1 MARTVDTSST
11 LEDFRQSYNGL
22 AEEIG
27 GLSDLRTSN
36 KTSVVNAINSIQ
48 DQFFFFQD
56 HEFDGSD
63 GASSNTVFSGA
74 DNFGVTLKYSVN
86 RLLVFKNGTLLRRGT
101 EFTATNGTS
110 VTLTSSAANSDIIRI
125 VTYTGSYEGVSAAV
139 TGQSGANNLISAGG
153 ALHNNNSGG
162 FVINGDS
169 NTVQLPTV
177 SNSVEFNGSNGV
189 FFNDNIFVNAES
201 SSPNEIR
208 FRDADNSNYVALKA
222 ANTIGSN
229 VSFVLPSSDGSN
241 GHVLKTDG
249 SGNLSFGTAVPS
261 GVDVTANNS
270 TDETIFPV
278 FVDGQTGEQGL
289 ETDSGFTYNPSSGT
303 LTATIF
309 VGALTGNSSTATALA
324 NARTIGG
331 VSFDGT
337 ANINLPG
344 VNASGNQDTS
354 GNAATA
360 TALATARTIHGV
372 SFDGSA
378 NIDLSEVIQDTVGA
392 MVSSN
397 TESGISVS
405 YEDGDG
411 TLDFSVSGITSSMI
425 TDGTIATADVA
436 DDAIT
441 RDKLADDCISADQ
454 ILGVSGNGTSGQALT
469 TDGDGTFSF
478 TTITGNAYDLEV
490 PSSTTAIRLAQSAG
504 GSDNDDVT
512 LTGGTGISVTRTSAS
527 ELTITNSSVYSPW
540 SFTTDTN
547 GNESV
552 ASGDLVTIQ
561 SGTGIS
567 VTHSG
572 DAITITNTSP
582 NAATTR
588 SDLSIGTGNNVQ
600 FGGIGVGTSTMASTE
615 IRATGEITAFYSSDI
630 ALKENINPIEN
641 ALNKVMSLGGYNYD
655 WKDSYVEKR
664 GGIDGYFVRKS
675 DIGVLAHEVE
685 KVVPEAHATREDGT
699 GAVRYEKIVPLLI
712 EAIKDL
718 NKEIKELKNSKT

>member
-309 VGALTGNSSTATALA
+309 VGALTGNSSSATALA

-344 VNASGNQDTS
+344 VNTSGNQDTS

-425 TDGTIATADVA
+425 TDGTIATADIA

-441 RDKLADDCISADQ
+441 NAKIADNAVTADQ
-454 ILGVSGNGTSGQALT
+454 ISVSGNGTSGQALT
-469 TDGDGTFSF
+469 SDGDGTFSF

-490 PSSTTAIRLAQSAG
+490 PDNTTAIRLAQTAG
-504 GSDNDDVT
+504 GSDNDDIT
-512 LTGGTGISVTRTSAS
+512 LTGGTGISIARTSAS
-527 ELTITNSSVYSPW
+527 EITITNSSTNTNSFATGGSLSSGVLTITGNSGFS
-540 SFTTDTN
+540 SFT
-547 GNESV
+547 V
-552 ASGDLVTIQ
+552 SG
-561 SGTGIS
+561 
-567 VTHSG
+567 
-572 DAITITNTSP
+572 
-582 NAATTR
+582 
-588 SDLSIGTGNNVQ
+588 
-600 FGGIGVGTSTMASTE
+600 F
-615 IRATGEITAFYSSDI
+615 
-630 ALKENINPIEN
+630 
-641 ALNKVMSLGGYNYD
+641 
-655 WKDSYVEKR
+655 
-664 GGIDGYFVRKS
+664 
-675 DIGVLAHEVE
+675 
-685 KVVPEAHATREDGT
+685 
-699 GAVRYEKIVPLLI
+699 
-712 EAIKDL
+712 
-718 NKEIKELKNSKT
+718 

>member
-309 VGALTGNSSTATALA
+309 VGALTGNSSTTTALA

-425 TDGTIATADVA
+425 TDGTIATADIA

-441 RDKLADDCISADQ
+441 NAKIADNAVTADQ
-454 ILGVSGNGTSGQALT
+454 ISVSGNGTSGQALT
-469 TDGDGTFSF
+469 SDGDGTFSF
-478 TTITGNAYDLEV
+478 TTITGNAYDLTLTG
-490 PSSTTAIRLAQSAG
+490 SSTPSINLAQTAG
-504 GSDNDDVT
+504 GSDTDSIT
-512 LTGGTGISVTRTSAS
+512 LNAGTGISFSTSGSAI
-527 ELTITNSSVYSPW
+527 TVTNSSVSAITSDGSSP
-540 SFTTDTN
+540 SLASGISASEIRSLIGAGTSSNSGTVT
-547 GNESV
+547 SV
-552 ASGDLVTIQ
+552 ATGNGLSGGTITSSGTLTMGSSYSGDFDFT
-561 SGTGIS
+561 GTLSAGE
-567 VTHSG
+567 V
-572 DAITITNTSP
+572 
-582 NAATTR
+582 R
-588 SDLSIGTGNNVQ
+588 SD
-600 FGGIGVGTSTMASTE
+600 
-615 IRATGEITAFYSSDI
+615 GEITAFYSSDI

-641 ALNKVMSLGGYNYD
+641 ALSKVMSLGGYNYD
-655 WKDSYVEKR
+655 WKDSYVKDR

-675 DIGVLAHEVE
+675 DVGVLAHEIE
-685 KVVPEAHATREDGT
+685 KVVPEAHAVRKDGT

>member
-309 VGALTGNSSTATALA
+309 VGALTGNSSTTTALA

-344 VNASGNQDTS
+344 VNTSGNQDTS

-425 TDGTIATADVA
+425 TDGTIATADIA

-441 RDKLADDCISADQ
+441 NAKIADNAVTADQ
-454 ILGVSGNGTSGQALT
+454 ISVSGNGTSGQALT
-469 TDGDGTFSF
+469 SDGDGTFSF
-478 TTITGNAYDLEV
+478 TTITGNAYDLTLTG
-490 PSSTTAIRLAQSAG
+490 SSTPSINLAQTAG
-504 GSDNDDVT
+504 GSDTDSIT
-512 LTGGTGISVTRTSAS
+512 LNAGTGISFSTSGSAI
-527 ELTITNSSVYSPW
+527 TVTNSSVSAITSDGSSP
-540 SFTTDTN
+540 SLASGISASEIRSLIGAGTSSNSGTVT
-547 GNESV
+547 SV
-552 ASGDLVTIQ
+552 A
-561 SGTGIS
+561 TGNGLTGS
-567 VTHSG
+567 VTTSG
-572 DAITITNTSP
+572 S
-582 NAATTR
+582 
-588 SDLSIGTGNNVQ
+588 
-600 FGGIGVGTSTMASTE
+600 
-615 IRATGEITAFYSSDI
+615 
-630 ALKENINPIEN
+630 
-641 ALNKVMSLGGYNYD
+641 
-655 WKDSYVEKR
+655 
-664 GGIDGYFVRKS
+664 
-675 DIGVLAHEVE
+675 
-685 KVVPEAHATREDGT
+685 
-699 GAVRYEKIVPLLI
+699 
-712 EAIKDL
+712 
-718 NKEIKELKNSKT
+718 

>member
-309 VGALTGNSSTATALA
+309 VGALTGNSSSATALA

-425 TDGTIATADVA
+425 TDGTIATADIA

-441 RDKLADDCISADQ
+441 NAKIADNAVTADQ
-454 ILGVSGNGTSGQALT
+454 ISVSGNGTSGQALT
-469 TDGDGTFSF
+469 SDGDGTFSF

-490 PSSTTAIRLAQSAG
+490 PDNTTAIRLAQTAG
-504 GSDNDDVT
+504 GTDNDDIT
-512 LTGGTGISVTRTSAS
+512 LTGGTAGNIYTVRNIITTSDS
-527 ELTITNSSVYSPW
+527 QTERKFFRVVCKQK
-540 SFTTDTN
+540 SF
-547 GNESV
+547 
-552 ASGDLVTIQ
+552 
-561 SGTGIS
+561 
-567 VTHSG
+567 
-572 DAITITNTSP
+572 
-582 NAATTR
+582 
-588 SDLSIGTGNNVQ
+588 
-600 FGGIGVGTSTMASTE
+600 
-615 IRATGEITAFYSSDI
+615 
-630 ALKENINPIEN
+630 
-641 ALNKVMSLGGYNYD
+641 
-655 WKDSYVEKR
+655 
-664 GGIDGYFVRKS
+664 
-675 DIGVLAHEVE
+675 
-685 KVVPEAHATREDGT
+685 
-699 GAVRYEKIVPLLI
+699 
-712 EAIKDL
+712 
-718 NKEIKELKNSKT
+718 

>member
-309 VGALTGNSSTATALA
+309 VGALTGNASSATALA

-425 TDGTIATADVA
+425 TDGTIATADIA

-441 RDKLADDCISADQ
+441 NAKIADNAVTADQ
-454 ILGVSGNGTSGQALT
+454 ISVSGNGTSGQALT
-469 TDGDGTFSF
+469 SDGDGTFSF

-490 PSSTTAIRLAQSAG
+490 PDNTTAIRLAQTAG
-504 GSDNDDVT
+504 GTDNDDIT
-512 LTGGTGISVTRTSAS
+512 LTGGTGISIARTSAS
-527 ELTITNSSVYSPW
+527 EITITNSSTNTNSFATGGSLSSGVLTITGNSGFS
-540 SFTTDTN
+540 SFTVSGFSTATN
-547 GNESV
+547 
-552 ASGDLVTIQ
+552 Q
-561 SGTGIS
+561 
-567 VTHSG
+567 
-572 DAITITNTSP
+572 
-582 NAATTR
+582 TR
-588 SDLSIGTGNNVQ
+588 SSLSIDTSDNVQ
-600 FGGIGVGTSTMASTE
+600 FGGLGAGTSAASGE
-615 IRATGEITAFYSSDI
+615 VRATGEITAFYSSDI

-675 DIGVLAHEVE
+675 DVGVLAHEIE
-685 KVVPEAHATREDGT
+685 KVVPEAHAVRKDGT